1 MSLLK
6 QVAHNTSSQI
16 IGKIISTFLGLF
28 AIAMMTRYLGV
39 EKFGWYITTISFLSF
54 IGILIDFGMTP
65 VTAQMLGE
73 NKFDKTKLFNNLL
86 TFRFF
91 SALFFLSIAPLF
103 AIFFPYPHEVK
114 VAIAFTAISFFA
126 IALNQVFIGFLQ
138 EKLKMQIQATG
149 EIISRLILVIGLFL
163 AIYNQAQFLTL
174 MWIIILG
181 SISYTFSLYLYIRK
195 QTEINF
201 EFNKDIWLS
210 IITKMWPIT
219 IGVIFNVIYLRGD
232 VLLLS
237 YFKAQTEVSIY
248 GAAYR
253 VIDIV
258 TQTAMMI
265 MGVMLPLLANS
276 WAQNNK
282 EEFKSR
288 YQLAFDAMMIISMPM
303 FIGLFLLSHELIILV
318 AGEKFFVSGYALQ
331 ILSIA
336 TLGVF
341 LGGIF
346 GHLAVA
352 INLQKKVMWIYITN
366 AFITLTGYMI
376 FIPKYGMY
384 GAAWMTVFSEFY
396 TGIMLV
402 WFIKK
407 KLMTKLNLNLFFKI
421 LLSSLVMGIF
431 IIFTKKL
438 PVLLVI
444 VLSALVYFLSLIAT
458 KALSRDNIK
467 DLLTLKK

>member
-1 MSLLK
+1 M
-6 QVAHNTSSQI
+6 
-16 IGKIISTFLGLF
+16 
-28 AIAMMTRYLGV
+28 
-39 EKFGWYITTISFLSF
+39 E
-54 IGILIDFGMTP
+54 
-65 VTAQMLGE
+65 
-73 NKFDKTKLFNNLL
+73 
-86 TFRFF
+86 
-91 SALFFLSIAPLF
+91 
-103 AIFFPYPHEVK
+103 
-114 VAIAFTAISFFA
+114 
-126 IALNQVFIGFLQ
+126 
-138 EKLKMQIQATG
+138 
-149 EIISRLILVIGLFL
+149 
-163 AIYNQAQFLTL
+163 
-174 MWIIILG
+174 
-181 SISYTFSLYLYIRK
+181 
-195 QTEINF
+195 
-201 EFNKDIWLS
+201 
-210 IITKMWPIT
+210 
-219 IGVIFNVIYLRGD
+219 
-232 VLLLS
+232 
-237 YFKAQTEVSIY
+237 
-248 GAAYR
+248 
-253 VIDIV
+253 
-258 TQTAMMI
+258 MI

-444 VLSALVYFLSLIAT
+444 VLSALFLVIDSNQSLEQ
-458 KALSRDNIK
+458 R
-467 DLLTLKK
+467 

>member
-1 MSLLK
+1 
-6 QVAHNTSSQI
+6 
-16 IGKIISTFLGLF
+16 
-28 AIAMMTRYLGV
+28 MMTRYLGV

-195 QTEINF
+195 QTKINF
-201 EFNKDIWLS
+201 EFNKNIWLS

-282 EEFKSR
+282 EEFLINFTYNSNAIEGNT
-288 YQLAFDAMMIISMPM
+288 LTLHETALIIKEGITIDKKPLREHLEA
-303 FIGLFLLSHELIILV
+303 IGHKEAYLFVEELVEQKKLLSEKIIWNEFFSKNREKPFRCLNKIEKIRFLIGKTRCLK
-318 AGEKFFVSGYALQ
+318 GL
-331 ILSIA
+331 
-336 TLGVF
+336 
-341 LGGIF
+341 
-346 GHLAVA
+346 
-352 INLQKKVMWIYITN
+352 
-366 AFITLTGYMI
+366 
-376 FIPKYGMY
+376 
-384 GAAWMTVFSEFY
+384 
-396 TGIMLV
+396 
-402 WFIKK
+402 
-407 KLMTKLNLNLFFKI
+407 LNGKRF
-421 LLSSLVMGIF
+421 
-431 IIFTKKL
+431 
-438 PVLLVI
+438 
-444 VLSALVYFLSLIAT
+444 
-458 KALSRDNIK
+458 
-467 DLLTLKK
+467 